1 MIAGKTKTG
10 FEFSIED
17 GALDDWEL
25 LEVLADI
32 DDGKTQKLGAAIKL
46 LLGDEQAK
54 ALKEHCRND
63 EGRVPTSAMMKEI
76 GDIFAAL
83 KENRATK
90 N

>member
-1 MIAGKTKTG
+1 MIAGKTSSEVN
-10 FEFSIED
+10 FEISEA
-17 GALDDWEL
+17 ALDDWEL
-25 LEVLADI
+25 LEILSDI

-54 ALKEHCRND
+54 ALKEHCRNE

-76 GDIFAAL
+76 GDIFTAL

>member
-1 MIAGKTKTG
+1 MIAGKTSS
-10 FEFSIED
+10 EFSFEISEA
-17 GALDDWEL
+17 ALDDWEL
-25 LEVLADI
+25 LEILSDI

>member
-17 GALDDWEL
+17 GVLDDWEL

-32 DDGKTQKLGAAIKL
+32 DDGKTQKIGTAIKL
-46 LLGDEQAK
+46 LLGADQAK

-63 EGRVPTSAMMKEI
+63 EGRVPTSAMMAEM
-76 GDIFAAL
+76 GEIFAELRRNKDA
-83 KENRATK
+83 K

>member
-17 GALDDWEL
+17 AALDDWEL

-32 DDGKTQKLGAAIKL
+32 DDGKTQKIGTAIKL
-46 LLGDEQAK
+46 LLGADQAK

-63 EGRVPTSAMMKEI
+63 EGRVPTSAMMAEV
-76 GDIFAAL
+76 GEIFAELRRNKDA
-83 KENRATK
+83 K

>member
-32 DDGKTQKLGAAIKL
+32 DDGKTQKIGSAIKL
-46 LLGDEQAK
+46 LLGADQAN

-63 EGRVPTSAMMKEI
+63 EGRVPTSAMMAEM
-76 GDIFAAL
+76 GEIFAELRRNKDA
-83 KENRATK
+83 K

>member
-17 GALDDWEL
+17 AALDDWEL

-32 DDGKTQKLGAAIKL
+32 DDGKTQKIGTAIKL
-46 LLGDEQAK
+46 LLGADQAK

-63 EGRVPTSAMMKEI
+63 EGRVPTSAMMAEM
-76 GDIFAAL
+76 GEIFAEL
-83 KENRATK
+83 RK
-90 N
+90 NKDAKN

>member
-10 FEFSIED
+10 FKFSIED

-32 DDGKTQKLGAAIKL
+32 DDGKTQKIGTAIKL
-46 LLGDEQAK
+46 LLGADQAK

-63 EGRVPTSAMMKEI
+63 EGRVPTSAMMAEM
-76 GDIFAAL
+76 GEIFAEL
-83 KENRATK
+83 RK
-90 N
+90 NKDAKN

>member
-10 FEFSIED
+10 FEFAIED

-32 DDGKTQKLGAAIKL
+32 DDGKTQKIGTAIKL
-46 LLGDEQAK
+46 LLGADQAN

-63 EGRVPTSAMMKEI
+63 EGRVPTSAMMAEM
-76 GDIFAAL
+76 GEIFAEL
-83 KENRATK
+83 RK
-90 N
+90 NKDAKN

>member
-1 MIAGKTKTG
+1 MIAGKTTSG
-10 FEFSIED
+10 FEFTIED
-17 GALDDWEL
+17 SALDDWEL

-32 DDGKTQKLGAAIKL
+32 DDGKTQKIGSAVKM
-46 LLGDEQAK
+46 LLGSEQAE
-54 ALKEHCRND
+54 ALKEHCRNE

-76 GDIFAAL
+76 GDIFVAL

>member
-17 GALDDWEL
+17 TALDDWEL

-32 DDGKTQKLGAAIKL
+32 DDGKTQKIGTAIKL

-63 EGRVPTSAMMKEI
+63 EGRVPTSAMMAEV
-76 GDIFAAL
+76 GEIFAELRRNKDA
-83 KENRATK
+83 K

>member
-10 FEFSIED
+10 FKFSIED

-32 DDGKTQKLGAAIKL
+32 DDGKTQKIGTAIKL
-46 LLGDEQAK
+46 LLGADQAN

-63 EGRVPTSAMMKEI
+63 EGRVPTSAMMAEM
-76 GDIFAAL
+76 GEIFAELRRNKDA
-83 KENRATK
+83 K

>member
-10 FEFSIED
+10 FEFFVED

-32 DDGKTQKLGAAIKL
+32 DDGKTQKIGTAIKL
-46 LLGDEQAK
+46 LLGADQAR

-63 EGRVPTSAMMKEI
+63 EGRVPTSAMMAEV
-76 GDIFAAL
+76 GEIFAEL
-83 KENRATK
+83 RK
-90 N
+90 NKDAKN

>member
-10 FEFSIED
+10 FKFSIED

-32 DDGKTQKLGAAIKL
+32 DDGKTQKIGTAIKL
-46 LLGDEQAK
+46 LLGADQAK

-63 EGRVPTSAMMKEI
+63 EGRVPTSAMMAEV
-76 GDIFAAL
+76 GEIFAELRRNKDA
-83 KENRATK
+83 K